1 MAKMTKADIQK
12 RQLEIMTKMDEM
24 DEKTNAREAKMRALT
39 SEEQKGALT
48 EEQKRELEALKA
60 EQRSQDIE
68 YDALVRESAGLSA
81 RAKAMATGKDLE
93 QIRERED
100 YGAKIREMVN
110 DCFTNRRAA
119 NATTILANAITK
131 DPGGDNNTEAN
142 LQAGGLIPVEIR
154 PIIDTKV
161 PGTELPDDLV
171 MVTGVTGT
179 QVIPY
184 SINDVKFTVEGE
196 VTKVNEQPLDFAN
209 ITTSPKRVAASVPVS
224 RRAVANAA
232 FDIIAFITYKF
243 QKGWAIFRALH
254 IYAHGNYTKLQSPFA
269 QVTVKELTL
278 DENIGKNL
286 AKEIAEMYDLGF
298 EGDPEL
304 IFDKTTEV
312 DLKFTKLIPGTT
324 DSNRTVVENG
334 QCVGY
339 RYHISPFVDYTIDA
353 NGVASKD
360 FVGEGE
366 NKKAV
371 RYIAI
376 GHFGYLNEQVYAD
389 GIEFNIDGTS
399 SANFDRNV
407 IALGMGLDYSLV
419 EMSSKVNG
427 NTSGKP
433 QAFKLIKLIE
443 PASSNEIGG

>member
-1 MAKMTKADIQK
+1 MAKMTKADIEK
-12 RQLEIMTKMDEM
+12 RQLEIMTKLDEM
-24 DEKTNAREAKMRALT
+24 DEKTNVREAKMRTLT
-39 SEEQKGALT
+39 SEEQK
-48 EEQKRELEALKA
+48 EELAKLQA
-60 EQRSQDIE
+60 EQREQDIK
-68 YDALVRESAGLSA
+68 YDGLVRESAGLSA

-93 QIRERED
+93 NIRERED

-110 DCFTNRRAA
+110 DCYTNRRAA
-119 NATTILANAITK
+119 NATTILANAITTGT
-131 DPGGDNNTEAN
+131 DQNTSAN
-142 LQAGGLIPVEIR
+142 LDAGKLIPVEIR

-161 PGTELPDDLV
+161 PGIELPEDLV

-196 VTKVNEQPLDFAN
+196 VTKVAEQALDFAN

-243 QKGWAIFRALH
+243 QKGWAMFRALH
-254 IYAHGNYTKLQSPFA
+254 IYAHGAYTALQSPFA
-269 QVTVKELTL
+269 QVTVETLTL

-286 AKEIAEMYDLGF
+286 AKKIAAMYDLGF

-304 IFDKTTEV
+304 IMDKTTEV

-324 DSNRTVVENG
+324 DSNRTVIQDG

-339 RYHISPFVDYTIDA
+339 RYHVSPYIDYTINA
-353 NGVASKD
+353 NGVATKEAD
-360 FVGEGE
+360 
-366 NKKAV
+366 
-371 RYIAI
+371 RYIGI

-389 GIEFNIDGTS
+389 GIEFNVDGTS

-433 QAFKLIKLIE
+433 QAFKLIKLVE
-443 PASSNEIGG
+443 PQS

>member
-39 SEEQKGALT
+39 SEEQKGTLT

-81 RAKAMATGKDLE
+81 RAKAMASGKELE

-110 DCFTNRRAA
+110 DCYTNRRAA
-119 NATTILANAITK
+119 NATTILANAITTGA
-131 DPGGDNNTEAN
+131 DQNVTGN
-142 LQAGGLIPVEIR
+142 LEAGGLIPVEIR

-161 PGTELPDDLV
+161 PGTELPEDLV

-196 VTKVNEQPLDFAN
+196 ITKVEEQKLDFAN

-224 RRAVANAA
+224 RRAVAQAA
-232 FDIIAFITYKF
+232 FDIVAFITYKF
-243 QKGWAIFRALH
+243 QKGWAQFRALH
-254 IYAHGNYTKLQSPFA
+254 IYAHGEYDKLQSPFA
-269 QVTVKELTL
+269 QVDVVELTL

-286 AKEIAEMYDLGF
+286 AKEIAKMYDLGF
-298 EGDPEL
+298 EGDPE
-304 IFDKTTEV
+304 IIMDKTTEV

-324 DSNRTVVENG
+324 DSNRTVVQDG

-339 RYHISPFVDYTIDA
+339 RYHVSPFIDYAIASNGIATKDA
-353 NGVASKD
+353 TY
-360 FVGEGE
+360 
-366 NKKAV
+366 
-371 RYIAI
+371 RYIGI

-407 IALGMGLDYSLV
+407 IALGMGLDYSLG
-419 EMSSKVNG
+419 ELSSKVNG

-433 QAFKLIKLIE
+433 QAFKLIKLVE
-443 PASSNEIGG
+443 PASSNVIGG

>member
-1 MAKMTKADIQK
+1 MTKMTKADIKK
-12 RQLEIMTKMDEM
+12 RQLEIMAKLDEM
-24 DEKTNAREAKMRALT
+24 DEKTNVREAKMRTLT
-39 SEEQKGALT
+39 SEEQKD
-48 EEQKRELEALKA
+48 ELAKLQA

-81 RAKAMATGKDLE
+81 RAKAMATGRDLE

-119 NATTILANAITK
+119 NATTILANAIT
-131 DPGGDNNTEAN
+131 DGADQNVTAN
-142 LQAGGLIPVEIR
+142 LEAGKLIPVEIR

-196 VTKVNEQPLDFAN
+196 VTKVAEQALDFAN

-243 QKGWAIFRALH
+243 QKGWAMFRALH

-269 QVTVKELTL
+269 QVTVETLTL

-286 AKEIAEMYDLGF
+286 AKKVAEMYDLGF

-304 IFDKTTEV
+304 IMDKTTEV

-324 DSNRTVVENG
+324 DSNRTVIQDG

-339 RYHISPFVDYTIDA
+339 RYHVSPYIDYTIDA
-353 NGVASKD
+353 NGVATKETD
-360 FVGEGE
+360 
-366 NKKAV
+366 
-371 RYIAI
+371 RYIGI
-376 GHFGYLNEQVYAD
+376 GHFGYLTEQVYAD
-389 GIEFNIDGTS
+389 GSEFNIDGTS

-433 QAFKLIKLIE
+433 QAFKLIKLVE